1 VLATIQSYVTV
12 AKVNFH
18 VSEHCI
24 FNLNFRMASKI
35 RTGINPFIQ
44 GPIATNTNV
53 NVSCIQSSIHVE
65 EDTVTS
71 NPILSIR
78 VLRILGCIQIAV
90 GAMCILISCIGI
102 VLDVVDMTRNCNPG
116 AMYNGYSGRHDSMK
130 WGCWM
135 WRRFTD
141 SLLAFDL
148 TCLICSGW
156 VS

>member
-1 VLATIQSYVTV
+1 
-12 AKVNFH
+12 
-18 VSEHCI
+18 
-24 FNLNFRMASKI
+24 MASNI
-35 RTGINPFIQ
+35 ETGINPFIQ

-65 EDTVTS
+65 EDTLTS
-71 NPILSIR
+71 NPILPIR
-78 VLRILGCIQIAV
+78 VLRILGCIQIAI

-102 VLDVVDMTRNCNPG
+102 VLDVVDMTRNCNQG
-116 AMYNGYSGRHDSMK
+116 AMYNGYSGRHDSME

-135 WRRFTD
+135 WRRFTE
-141 SLLAFDL
+141 SLFAFDI

>member
-1 VLATIQSYVTV
+1 
-12 AKVNFH
+12 
-18 VSEHCI
+18 
-24 FNLNFRMASKI
+24 MASNI
-35 RTGINPFIQ
+35 GTGINPFIQ

-78 VLRILGCIQIAV
+78 LLRILGCIQIAI

-102 VLDVVDMTRNCNPG
+102 VLDAIDMTRNCNQG
-116 AMYNGYSGRHDSMK
+116 AMYNGYSGRHDSTA

-141 SLLAFDL
+141 SLFAFDII
-148 TCLICSGW
+148 CLICSGW

>member
-1 VLATIQSYVTV
+1 
-12 AKVNFH
+12 
-18 VSEHCI
+18 
-24 FNLNFRMASKI
+24 MASNI

-44 GPIATNTNV
+44 GPIAANTNV

-71 NPILSIR
+71 NPILPIR
-78 VLRILGCIQIAV
+78 VLRILGYIQIAI

-102 VLDVVDMTRNCNPG
+102 VLDAIDMTLNFNQG
-116 AMYNGYSGRHDSMK
+116 TIYIGYSGRHDSME

-135 WRRFTD
+135 WKRFTEP
-141 SLLAFDL
+141 LFAFDL